1 MTVKYLLRNTCLFA
15 LALSAIGLSSR
26 AVFAQDNPEVAQ
38 LVALLA
44 QHDDALGQK
53 NLDALMNLYA
63 DGNNTVMM
71 GTGPG
76 EKWQGKAE
84 IRDAYSHIIQ
94 DYDTGS
100 QKHDC
105 YWKTGGVNG
114 NTAWLSSMC
123 KMSDTAKKK
132 PREYELNISAVF
144 EKVNDKWLIRQMH
157 YSNVVSG
164 KKPSKS

>member
-1 MTVKYLLRNTCLFA
+1 MEKRFLRDVCLVA
-15 LALSAIGLSSR
+15 VVLATIGFSSR
-26 AVFAQDNPEVAQ
+26 TVVAQDNPEVAQ
-38 LVALLA
+38 LAALLS

-76 EKWQGKAE
+76 ERWQGKAE

-94 DYDTGS
+94 DYDAGS
-100 QKHDC
+100 SKHDC

-114 NTAWLSSMC
+114 NAAWLSAMC

-132 PREYELNISAVF
+132 PREYELNVSAVF
-144 EKVNDKWLIRQMH
+144 EKINGQWLIRQMH

>member
-1 MTVKYLLRNTCLFA
+1 MEKRLLRNSSICFLLL
-15 LALSAIGLSSR
+15 LAVGFSTR
-26 AVFAQDNPEVAQ
+26 AVRAQDNPEVSN
-38 LVALLA
+38 LVALLG
-44 QHDDALGQK
+44 QHDDALAQK

-63 DGNNTVMM
+63 DGSNTIMM

-76 EKWQGKAE
+76 ERWQGKTE

-94 DYDTGS
+94 DYDAGS

-114 NTAWLSSMC
+114 NAAWLSAMC
-123 KMSDTAKKK
+123 KVSDTVKKK
-132 PREYELNISAVF
+132 QRAYELNVSAVF
-144 EKVNDKWLIRQMH
+144 EKINGQWLVRQMH

-164 KKPSKS
+164 KKPS

>member
-1 MTVKYLLRNTCLFA
+1 MTVKYLLRNTCL
-15 LALSAIGLSSR
+15 LTLVLLAIGFSSR
-26 AVFAQDNPEVAQ
+26 ALFAQDNPEVGNLA
-38 LVALLA
+38 ALLA

-53 NLDALMNLYA
+53 NLDAIMNLYA

-76 EKWQGKAE
+76 ERWQGKTE

-94 DYDTGS
+94 DYDAGS
-100 QKHDC
+100 SKHDC

-114 NTAWLSSMC
+114 NTAWLSAMC
-123 KMSDTAKKK
+123 KMSDTVKKK
-132 PREYELNISAVF
+132 PREYELNVSAVF
-144 EKVNDKWLIRQMH
+144 EKVNGQWLIRQMH